1 MQTQEIKLASNQEE
15 AAHDRLKKKMTGQ
28 SLAVLLLLSLSAG
41 AIAAPTT
48 TEEEEQCSSPVSVEA
63 ACLDASETHH
73 GVAYEH
79 CVASLASDPRSKEAE
94 AGNMHGLAVLATKLA
109 IDHAG
114 STESRMDDLA
124 GLEEEDSHA
133 RARFNHCLEQYGGA
147 ADLLRDALDNLKAKI
162 YGKAMEQLAAA
173 LGASE
178 SCEDAW
184 KGEERVPVGDHDKE
198 YARMAHIALGFT
210 HAAA

>member
-1 MQTQEIKLASNQEE
+1 MKKQEINKQEE
-15 AAHDRLKKKMTGQ
+15 AAHDRLKKKMAGQ
-28 SLAVLLLLSLSAG
+28 SLAVLLLLSLSAA
-41 AIAAPTT
+41 AIAAPT
-48 TEEEEQCSSPVSVEA
+48 TEEEEQCSSPVTVEA

-124 GLEEEDSHA
+124 GLEEEDARA

-173 LGASE
+173 LSASE

>member
-1 MQTQEIKLASNQEE
+1 
-15 AAHDRLKKKMTGQ
+15 MTGQ
-28 SLAVLLLLSLSAG
+28 SLLAVLLLLLSLSAA
-41 AIAAPTT
+41 AIARSVAAAPPPAAV
-48 TEEEEQCSSPVSVEA
+48 EEEEQCSSPVTVEA
-63 ACLDASETHH
+63 ACRGASEMHS

-79 CVASLASDPRSKEAE
+79 CVASLAADPRSKEK
-94 AGNMHGLAVLATKLA
+94 NMHGLALLATKLA
-109 IDHAG
+109 IDHAA
-114 STESRMDDLA
+114 STEAKMDDLA
-124 GLEEEDSHA
+124 ELEEDSPHA

-147 ADLLRDALDNLKAKI
+147 ADLLRDALDNLKARI

-184 KGEERVPVGDHDKE
+184 KGEERVPVADHDRE
-198 YARMAHIALGFT
+198 YGRMAHIALGFT